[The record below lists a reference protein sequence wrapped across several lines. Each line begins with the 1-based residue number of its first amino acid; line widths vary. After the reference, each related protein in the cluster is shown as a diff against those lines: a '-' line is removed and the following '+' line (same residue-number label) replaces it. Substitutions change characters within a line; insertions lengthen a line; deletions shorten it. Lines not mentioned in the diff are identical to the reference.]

1 MTASVTVPNPPVA
14 RHALTLC
21 PEERRILAK
30 RRLAS
35 ADRAAVAHLLDPFEA
50 ALRAW
55 TLRGWEPSA
64 VADNAVQCAVH
75 FCARLVVAL
84 DCPYWAFD
92 WDRLLTWREVAL
104 AQPPEHQASWLA
116 SWHKQWRRVTATC
129 FYLGA
134 LPYHEAI
141 YETAHRKLGEK
152 WLGQEAV
159 RQLEARFLDTA
170 KRIGYWDEHRLRKN
184 EIGVLLAALMHAR
197 KTDPLA
203 LTREDLEG
211 WERQTARSARVARAS
226 VTCIQRVLAAMGGL
240 GGEPPRRSGA
250 RPRHRFTWHRT
261 APAIVATCE
270 RFLADMAT
278 VREASTVMSYRSAL
292 RRFGDW
298 LGERYPEIRA
308 VTDLR
313 RAHIEAFKTAVL
325 QMRCG
330 DHTGVAEGNGPHGP
344 HFGQPLAKRSRQ
356 TTLGYVR
363 AFFLH
368 LDALEY
374 PERPDRILW
383 LRGDLPRADEA
394 LPRPI
399 PDADWRRLTEMA
411 ARLTPELASEQRL
424 PGPFARLQAV
434 FAILFEC
441 ALRAGELCRL
451 DTGCLLAAR
460 DRQTG
465 RETHWLRVPIG
476 KGHDDRMV
484 PVRPQVVAAVDDWVR
499 VRGEQPPGRDERTQ
513 TTRDFLF
520 TWQGRPLSAAT
531 LNAAIERLCS
541 CAATAER
548 YTSHR
553 FRHTL
558 ATLWRQRGMRLETI
572 RQLLGHKHLQMT
584 LRYAAVMPPQ
594 LRREFEEAFAAIDEE
609 YRATAQI
616 RVLLSPEAHLAA
628 QRQWRESLFVDLG
641 IGWCGLTAYHPCET
655 RLACH
660 TCPNFLPDRERLPL
674 LEQQRAHLIELR
686 GLADRIPGV
695 RRRDAE
701 RELAEAIVG
710 LDGNIAAVARTTH
723 G

>member
-1 MTASVTVPNPPVA
+1 
-14 RHALTLC
+14 
-21 PEERRILAK
+21 
-30 RRLAS
+30 
-35 ADRAAVAHLLDPFEA
+35 
-50 ALRAW
+50 
-55 TLRGWEPSA
+55 
-64 VADNAVQCAVH
+64 
-75 FCARLVVAL
+75 
-84 DCPYWAFD
+84 
-92 WDRLLTWREVAL
+92 
-104 AQPPEHQASWLA
+104 
-116 SWHKQWRRVTATC
+116 
-129 FYLGA
+129 
-134 LPYHEAI
+134 
-141 YETAHRKLGEK
+141 
-152 WLGQEAV
+152 
-159 RQLEARFLDTA
+159 
-170 KRIGYWDEHRLRKN
+170 
-184 EIGVLLAALMHAR
+184 
-197 KTDPLA
+197 
-203 LTREDLEG
+203 
-211 WERQTARSARVARAS
+211 
-226 VTCIQRVLAAMGGL
+226 MGGL
-240 GGEPPRRSGA
+240 DGEPPRQSGA

-270 RFLADMAT
+270 RFLTDMAT
-278 VREASTVMSYRSAL
+278 VREPTTIASYRCAL

-298 LGERYPEIRA
+298 LGERFPEIRSVA
-308 VTDLR
+308 DVR
-313 RAHIEAFKTAVL
+313 RTHIEAFKTAVL

-330 DHTGVAEGNGPHGP
+330 DYTGVTEGNGPQGP
-344 HFGQPLAKRSRQ
+344 HFGQPLARRSRQ
-356 TTLGYVR
+356 STLAYVR

-368 LDALEY
+368 IDALEY

-383 LRGDLPRADEA
+383 LRGDLPREDEA

-399 PDADWRRLTEMA
+399 PDADWRRLTALA
-411 ARLTPELASEQRL
+411 ARLTPELAAEGRF
-424 PGPFARLQAV
+424 PVPFARLQAI

-465 RETHWLRVPIG
+465 RELHWLRVPIG

-484 PVRPQVVAAVDDWVR
+484 PVRPQVVAAVDAWMR
-499 VRGEQPPGRDERTQ
+499 VRGEQPPGRDERTR

-520 TWQGRPLSAAT
+520 TWQGRPLSEAT

-541 CAATAER
+541 CAETGER

-558 ATLWRQRGMRLETI
+558 ATLWRQRGMRLETL

-594 LRREFEEAFAAIDEE
+594 LRREFEQAFAAIDEE
-609 YRATAQI
+609 YRATAQV
-616 RVLLSPEAHLAA
+616 RVLLSPEAHLEA
-628 QRQWRESLFVDLG
+628 QHQWRESLFVDLG

-674 LEQQRAHLIELR
+674 LERQRASLVELR
-686 GLADRIPGV
+686 GLAERIPGG

-701 RELAEAIVG
+701 RELAEAIGG
-710 LDGNIAAVARTTH
+710 LDSNIAALAGGGH